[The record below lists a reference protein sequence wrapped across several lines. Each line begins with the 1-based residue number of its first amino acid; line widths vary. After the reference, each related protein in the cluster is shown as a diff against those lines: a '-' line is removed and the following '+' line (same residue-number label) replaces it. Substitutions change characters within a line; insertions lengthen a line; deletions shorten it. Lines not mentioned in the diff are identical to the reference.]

1 MRIGI
6 ACDLKLAV
14 TAERQNNAGAPNRE
28 PDDVEHREPDDALE
42 EYDSPVTLEIIIKAL
57 EKKGHRV
64 VNLGGGAQL
73 LSNLLK
79 EKPDFVFNIS
89 EGRGT
94 YRSREA
100 QSPSVLEMLGI
111 PYTGSD
117 PLTLAVCLD
126 KILTKKLVA
135 LDDIPTPKW
144 IVINNVAELEAV
156 NWKGFP
162 FPAIV
167 KPAAEGSSKGIRLT
181 SLAENAAEAQKEML
195 RVLQA
200 YNQPVMVEEFIDG
213 EEITV
218 GVIGNAPTRLVGMMS
233 IIPKKKEKHF
243 VYSVEVKRDYVNLV
257 DYESPPKLAQKTLE
271 KLEEFSIKSFKVL
284 GCRDVSRVDFR
295 VGKNGVP
302 YFIEINPL
310 PGLGTYSDLIIM
322 GIKMGW
328 THDGVIQTILDTA
341 IERYP
346 QCTNA

>member
-6 ACDLKLAV
+6 ACDLKTAV
-14 TAERQNNAGAPNRE
+14 TAERGDLTDKRQDI
-28 PDDVEHREPDDALE
+28 DDVYE
-42 EYDSPVTLEIIIKAL
+42 EYDSPVTLEIITKAL
-57 EKKGHRV
+57 ENKGHRTV
-64 VNLGGGAQL
+64 QLGGGVQFL
-73 LSNLLK
+73 DSIRK
-79 EKPDFVFNIS
+79 EKVDFVFNIS

-94 YRSREA
+94 HRSREA
-100 QSPSVLEMLGI
+100 QVPSVLEMLDI
-111 PYTGSD
+111 PYSGSD
-117 PLTLAVCLD
+117 PLTLATCLD

-135 LDDIPTPKW
+135 LEDIPTPKW
-144 IVINNVAELEAV
+144 LVVNNQKELDEV

-181 SLAENAAEAQKEML
+181 SLVETAEQAKKEMG
-195 RVLQA
+195 RVLGG
-200 YNQPVMVEEFIDG
+200 YNQPVMLEEFIDG

-218 GVIGNAPTRLVGMMS
+218 GVIGNNPARLVGMMS

-257 DYESPPKLAQKTLE
+257 DYESPPKLPRKTLE
-271 KLEEFSIKSFKVL
+271 KLEQLSLKSFKIL

-310 PGLGTYSDLIIM
+310 PGMGTYSDLIIM
-322 GIKMGW
+322 GTKMGW
-328 THDGVIQTILDTA
+328 THEGLIGTVLDAA

>member
-6 ACDLKLAV
+6 SYDLKTAV
-14 TAERQNNAGAPNRE
+14 TAERQGADDVQRHG
-28 PDDVEHREPDDALE
+28 PDDVFE
-42 EYDSPVTLEIIIKAL
+42 EYDSPVTLDVITRAL
-57 EKKGHRV
+57 EKKGHRIV
-64 VNLGGGAQL
+64 HLGGGVQFL
-73 LSNLLK
+73 ENITK
-79 EKPDFVFNIS
+79 EKVDFVFNIS

-100 QSPSVLEMLGI
+100 QVPSVLEMLGI

-117 PLTLAVCLD
+117 PLTLSVCLD

-135 LDDIPTPKW
+135 LDGIPTPKW
-144 IVINNVAELEAV
+144 LVVNDEKELDAIH
-156 NWKGFP
+156 WKGFP

-181 SLAENAAEAQKEML
+181 SLAEDVAQAKNEMA
-195 RVLQA
+195 RVLRS
-200 YNQPVMVEEFIDG
+200 YRQPVMIEEFIDG
-213 EEITV
+213 EEVTV
-218 GVIGNAPTRLVGMMS
+218 GVIGNAPTKLVGMMS
-233 IIPKKKEKHF
+233 IVPKKKEKHF

-257 DYESPPKLAQKTLE
+257 DYASPPKLSPKILE
-271 KLEEFSIKSFKVL
+271 KLEQYSIKSFKVL
-284 GCRDVSRVDFR
+284 GCRDFSRVDFR
-295 VGKNGVP
+295 VGQNGVP

-328 THDGVIQTILDTA
+328 THEGLINAVLDTA

-346 QCTNA
+346 QCTNT